1 MTNRS
6 GPISARA
13 AALPGNSLVD
23 LFLLA
28 RERGAVDLAVG
39 TPAFPE
45 PAPDLLSGAAR
56 ALHAGHN
63 QYELPAGNRDL
74 RRVIAETLSP
84 GADPDSEIT
93 VTVGATEALF
103 MALMATVDPG
113 DEVVVFSPG
122 FELFAQAAR
131 LAGAVPR
138 FVPLDPATWRW
149 DRADLAAAFGP
160 RTRAVLLNTPA
171 NPTGRVL
178 SAQEWAELAEV
189 CAPWDLTVICDEVY
203 RGFVYDGRRHLSAAE
218 VPGVAE
224 RSIVVGSLSKSHA
237 VSGWRLGFVRAD
249 PARTVAL
256 RRVHEMTTN
265 GTAAP
270 LQFAAG
276 AAAAAAAADVAEAA
290 AQMALRRDLA
300 QNLCSGMGLKF
311 VPAEGGCFLFADIS
325 PLTGGRTD
333 STAFARDLL
342 EHDGVL
348 VVPGGPFFPDSDRGA
363 QYVRLAFNRSPETLR
378 EAERRILG
386 SRSGQ
391 ERT

>member
-6 GPISARA
+6 RSISARA
-13 AALPGNSLVD
+13 AALPGNSLVE

-28 RERGAVDLAVG
+28 RQRGAVDLAVG
-39 TPAFPE
+39 TPGFPE
-45 PAPDLLSGAAR
+45 TADALVSGASQAMR
-56 ALHAGHN
+56 DGHN
-63 QYELPAGNRDL
+63 QYELPAGNPDL
-74 RRVIAETLSP
+74 RRVIAETVCH
-84 GADPDSEIT
+84 GADPATEIT

-122 FELFAQAAR
+122 FELFAQAAA
-131 LAGAVPR
+131 LTGAVPR

-149 DRADLAAAFGP
+149 DPADLAAAFGP
-160 RTRAVLLNTPA
+160 RTRAVLVNTPA

-178 SAQEWAELAEV
+178 GADEWAELAEL
-189 CAPWDLTVICDEVY
+189 CQRWDVTVICDEVY
-203 RGFVYDGRRHLSAAE
+203 RGFVYDGREHLSAAD
-218 VPGVAE
+218 VPGLGE

-270 LQFAAG
+270 LQLAAG
-276 AAAAAAAADVAEAA
+276 AVAAAVDVAAAAG
-290 AQMALRRDLA
+290 QMAVRRNLA
-300 QNLCSGMGLKF
+300 QGLCAGMGLKF

-325 PLTGGRTD
+325 PLTGGHTD
-333 STAFARDLL
+333 SAAFARELL
-342 EHDGVL
+342 ERCGVL

-363 QYVRLAFNRSPETLR
+363 QYVRVAFNRRPETLR

-386 SRSGQ
+386 PI
-391 ERT
+391 